1 MSRKPSTDGLD
12 PRIAEQVRQA
22 ALVAEL
28 STLTEE
34 ELVARIARRR
44 WYRTARRNQLLPH
57 EVDPADITWNTCLWL
72 AGRGFGKTR
81 VGAEAVFG
89 YMLENPGHRVGVIA
103 PTSSDVRD
111 TVFEGDSGLV
121 NVIPSELIDTYN
133 RSLGELIMTNGARI
147 KGFSAEE
154 PQRLRGPQHHLI
166 WGDELAAWAYPEE
179 TMSQAEFGLRLGRN
193 PRMILTTTPRPI
205 AIIRDLVKQ
214 SREPNSTVRIIRGST
229 FDNKL
234 NLSARFLKKMEDRY
248 AGTRLGRQELDAEIL
263 DDTPGALWKLA
274 QLDELRVQAPPCPM
288 KRIVVG
294 VDPPV
299 TSNADSDECGIVVA
313 GRGEDEHG
321 YVLADR
327 SEGGLTPSQW
337 AQRVVDTFHEVRA
350 DAVVVET
357 NNGGELVTDLLT
369 RVGPNI
375 PIIPVWASQGKFAR
389 AEPMSLLYERRRVH
403 HVGCHAQLENQQT
416 TYVPGLAKRSPDR
429 LDALVWALT
438 ELFPYE
444 QEVDISDVELFS
456 AIKL

>member
-1 MSRKPSTDGLD
+1 MDDLNPKM
-12 PRIAEQVRQA
+12 AEQVRRA
-22 ALVAEL
+22 AVLAEL
-28 STLTEE
+28 STMSEE
-34 ELVARIARRR
+34 ELIARIARRR

-57 EVDPADITWNTCLWL
+57 EVDPNDISWSTCLWL

-89 YMLENPGHRVGVIA
+89 YMLDNPGHRVGVIA

-121 NVIPSELIDTYN
+121 NVVPSELIDTYN
-133 RSLGELIMTNGARI
+133 RSLGELVLTNGARV

-166 WGDELAAWAYPEE
+166 WGDELAAWTYPDE
-179 TMSQAEFGLRLGRN
+179 TMAQAEFGLRLGRH

-205 AIIRDLVKQ
+205 AIIRELVKQ
-214 SREPNSTVRIIRGST
+214 AAQPGSGVRIIRGST
-229 FDNKL
+229 YDNQA
-234 NLSARFLKKMEDRY
+234 NLSERFINKMKERY
-248 AGTRLGRQELDAEIL
+248 EGTRLGRQELSAEIL

-274 QLDELRVQAPPCPM
+274 QLDELRVVAPPCSM

-294 VDPPV
+294 VDPPT

-327 SEGGLTPSQW
+327 SEGALTPSQW
-337 AQRVVDTFHEVRA
+337 AQKAIDAFHEFRA

-389 AEPMSLLYERRRVH
+389 AEPMSMLYERRLVH
-403 HVGCHAQLENQQT
+403 HVGCFAQLENQQT

-444 QEVDISDVELFS
+444 QDVDISNVELFS